1 MQERKLSLGAAF
13 KVARQNQQLT
23 QTELSEELD
32 ISSRH
37 LQAIENENKAPSY
50 ELLSK
55 ILNRL
60 DIPTNTVLNSTDT
73 TRSPEQELLIYLICN
88 KCSERDVAVL
98 LSTAE
103 ALVNTKK
110 DL

>member
-1 MQERKLSLGAAF
+1 MQERKLSLGAAI

-55 ILNRL
+55 ILRL
-60 DIPTNTVLNSTDT
+60 TSGMLKFQDFTSFT
-73 TRSPEQELLIYLICN
+73 
-88 KCSERDVAVL
+88 
-98 LSTAE
+98 
-103 ALVNTKK
+103 
-110 DL
+110 

>member
-1 MQERKLSLGAAF
+1 MQERKLSLGAAI

-55 ILNRL
+55 K
-60 DIPTNTVLNSTDT
+60 
-73 TRSPEQELLIYLICN
+73 LLIYLICN
-88 KCSERDVAVL
+88 KCSERDVAIL